1 MLRALQGNEGRG
13 MQRLKPLLHRAG
25 RCTAFLVGVS
35 AVTCVSGCA
44 PGAQRTAGVALSY
57 SIRRA
62 AVDGDSL
69 SVQGTIS
76 PQASFTD
83 FGVRVRE
90 VRDDTARKLDFKC
103 FQLFW
108 MKDLCFEVEFE
119 APADTASSVEVDMD
133 FLSRS
138 GKERVKATIP
148 ITRNAVGDYRSQL
161 DRWRD
166 P

>member
-1 MLRALQGNEGRG
+1 
-13 MQRLKPLLHRAG
+13 
-25 RCTAFLVGVS
+25 
-35 AVTCVSGCA
+35 
-44 PGAQRTAGVALSY
+44 
-57 SIRRA
+57 
-62 AVDGDSL
+62 
-69 SVQGTIS
+69 
-76 PQASFTD
+76 
-83 FGVRVRE
+83 
-90 VRDDTARKLDFKC
+90 VRDDTARKLDFKS